1 MIHNVCVCFR
11 AADGTTQ
18 SLIHQK
24 VEDYNKDSDIKEM
37 AASYKEDIMK
47 VNYKELIQIPNNVQ
61 N

>member
-1 MIHNVCVCFR
+1 VCFR

-24 VEDYNKDSDIKEM
+24 VEDYNKDSDVKEM